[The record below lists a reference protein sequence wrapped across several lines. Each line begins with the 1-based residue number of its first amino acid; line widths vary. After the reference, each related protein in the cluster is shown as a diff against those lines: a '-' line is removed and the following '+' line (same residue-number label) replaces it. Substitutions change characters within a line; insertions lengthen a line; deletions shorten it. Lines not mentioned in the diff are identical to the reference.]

1 MSIETLCNE
10 GCGQQFTITET
21 PTIQMDGKI
30 EKTIFTCPYCQREYV
45 MFYTDPEIRKLQEK
59 IQKVLQ
65 QKVRPNLRYAESVK
79 QEKKIQKQAER
90 VNKLIGEK
98 MRVLREKVESK

>member
-1 MSIETLCNE
+1 MTGVETICNE

-30 EKTIFTCPYCQREYV
+30 EKTTFTCPHCQHKYV
-45 MFYTDPEIRKLQEK
+45 MFYTDPEIRKFQEK
-59 IQKVLQ
+59 IQKILG
-65 QKVRPNLRYAESVK
+65 QKVRPNLNYAEAVR

-90 VNKLIGEK
+90 IYKLIGEK
-98 MRVLREKVESK
+98 MRALRKRLEG